1 MRFDSLKRYFFCAA
15 VFAAPLL
22 AAEEGGGEEAP
33 GVMIWK
39 ILNFLILAGLLG
51 WLLVKNL
58 GPALAAN
65 RQAIADGLAAGEKAK
80 QEAETRAA
88 AVQAK
93 LATLDQEIAA
103 LRTEARAERDREADR
118 IRRDAESEMA
128 RIGMQAEFEMVSA
141 GKQARLELRR
151 YAANLALDLAEQKV
165 RARMTPGVQAGL
177 LSGFLVSLDDTA
189 RAA

>member
-1 MRFDSLKRYFFCAA
+1 